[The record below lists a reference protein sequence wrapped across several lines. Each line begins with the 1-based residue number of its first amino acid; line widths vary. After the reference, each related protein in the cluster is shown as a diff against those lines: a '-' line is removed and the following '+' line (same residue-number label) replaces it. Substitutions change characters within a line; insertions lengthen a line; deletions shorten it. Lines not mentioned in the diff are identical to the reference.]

1 MVTKVKIVRSNVFP
15 EALLLLLA
23 FLLVKHWPVL
33 VCHVAL
39 EVTGCYASIIT
50 LATFVRLFSSV
61 LAHVSSELISS
72 CARIITFSASEGLV
86 P

>member
-23 FLLVKHWPVL
+23 FLLVKHWFVL
-33 VCHVAL
+33 VYHVAL

-50 LATFVRLFSSV
+50 LATFVWLFSSV
-61 LAHVSSELISS
+61 LAHVSSEVYSS
-72 CARIITFSASEGLV
+72 CAQIITFCASEGLV

>member
-1 MVTKVKIVRSNVFP
+1 MFNIESLSPDVFP

-61 LAHVSSELISS
+61 LAHVGSELISS
-72 CARIITFSASEGLV
+72 CARISAFCAREGLV

>member
-61 LAHVSSELISS
+61 LAHVYSEVSSL
-72 CARIITFSASEGLV
+72 CARIIAFCASEGLV